1 MGGRSLLLGITIGI
15 LIGIYAAPW
24 VGRRGIELG
33 EGSKAASALNGLIES
48 ALDATIR
55 PSDET
60 AKGELFRLSNWDI
73 SMHGP
78 GSTVA
83 VKRCISIGKDSIS
96 CELLAHLGW
105 VDGEK
110 LVEAVFEGKPG
121 TWRMVAARTR

>member
-1 MGGRSLLLGITIGI
+1 MTIGI

-24 VGRRGIELG
+24 VGRQGFDRG
-33 EGSKAASALNGLIES
+33 EGFNAASPLDGLMES
-48 ALDATIR
+48 AHDTAVR

-73 SMHGP
+73 SMHGA
-78 GSTVA
+78 GSTVT
-83 VKRCISIGKDSIS
+83 VKRCISVGKDSIA

-121 TWRMVAARTR
+121 AWRMVAARAS

>member
-1 MGGRSLLLGITIGI
+1 MTIGI

-24 VGRRGIELG
+24 VARQGIDLG
-33 EGSKAASALNGLIES
+33 EGPKVASSLKGLTES
-48 ALDATIR
+48 ALAVSIR

-73 SMHGP
+73 SMHGA

-83 VKRCISIGKDSIS
+83 VKRCISLGKDSIA

-121 TWRMVAARTR
+121 TWRMVAARAR

>member
-1 MGGRSLLLGITIGI
+1 MTISI
-15 LIGIYAAPW
+15 LIGIYAAPL
-24 VGRRGIELG
+24 VGRQGFDFAES
-33 EGSKAASALNGLIES
+33 SKAASSLNGLIES
-48 ALDATIR
+48 ALDAAFR

-73 SMHGP
+73 SMHGT
-78 GSTVA
+78 GSTVP
-83 VKRCISIGKDSIS
+83 VKRCISLGKDSIA

-121 TWRMVAARTR
+121 TWRMVAARSR

>member
-1 MGGRSLLLGITIGI
+1 MTIGI

-24 VGRRGIELG
+24 VGRQGIDLG
-33 EGSKAASALNGLIES
+33 EGSNVASPLNGLMES
-48 ALDATIR
+48 ALDAANR

-73 SMHGP
+73 SMHGT
-78 GSTVA
+78 GSTVT
-83 VKRCISIGKDSIS
+83 VKRCISLGKDSIA

-121 TWRMVAARTR
+121 AWRMVAARAS

>member
-1 MGGRSLLLGITIGI
+1 MTIGI
-15 LIGIYAAPW
+15 LIGIYAAALID
-24 VGRRGIELG
+24 RRGIDFG
-33 EGSKAASALNGLIES
+33 EGQNAAVPLKGLVES
-48 ALDATIR
+48 ALDAAIR

-73 SMHGP
+73 SMHGT

-83 VKRCISIGKDSIS
+83 VKRCISIGKDSIA
-96 CELLAHLGW
+96 CELLAHLGR

-121 TWRMVAARTR
+121 AWRMVAARAR

>member
-1 MGGRSLLLGITIGI
+1 MSGRSFLVGMTIGI

-24 VGRRGIELG
+24 VGRQVFDLG
-33 EGSKAASALNGLIES
+33 EGSNVASPLNGLTES
-48 ALDATIR
+48 ASDAAIR

-73 SMHGP
+73 SMHGA

-83 VKRCISIGKDSIS
+83 VKRCISLGKDSIA

-110 LVEAVFEGKPG
+110 LVEAVFEGEPG
-121 TWRMVAARTR
+121 NWRMVAARTP

>member
-1 MGGRSLLLGITIGI
+1 MSGRSFLLGITIGI

-24 VGRRGIELG
+24 VGRQGIDLG
-33 EGSKAASALNGLIES
+33 EGSNVASPLNGLTES
-48 ALDATIR
+48 ALDAAIR

-73 SMHGP
+73 SMHGT
-78 GSTVA
+78 GSTVT
-83 VKRCISIGKDSIS
+83 VKRCISIGKDSIA

-110 LVEAVFEGKPG
+110 RVEAVFEGKPG
-121 TWRMVAARTR
+121 TWRMVAARAR

>member
-1 MGGRSLLLGITIGI
+1 MTIGI
-15 LIGIYAAPW
+15 LIGIYAAPL
-24 VGRRGIELG
+24 VGRQGFDLG
-33 EGSKAASALNGLIES
+33 AGSNAASPLNGFRES

-73 SMHGP
+73 SMHRA
-78 GSTVA
+78 GSTVT
-83 VKRCISIGKDSIS
+83 VKRCISVGKDSIA

-121 TWRMVAARTR
+121 TWRMVAAKAR

>member
-1 MGGRSLLLGITIGI
+1 MTIGI
-15 LIGIYAAPW
+15 LIGIYAAPF
-24 VGRRGIELG
+24 VGSHGFDFG
-33 EGSKAASALNGLIES
+33 EGSKAAPPLNGLMES
-48 ALDATIR
+48 APDAAIR

-73 SMHGP
+73 SVHGT

-83 VKRCISIGKDSIS
+83 VKRCISIGKDSIA
-96 CELLAHLGW
+96 CELLAHLGR

-121 TWRMVAARTR
+121 TWRMVAARAR

>member
-1 MGGRSLLLGITIGI
+1 MMNGI
-15 LIGIYAAPW
+15 LVGIYAAPW
-24 VGRRGIELG
+24 VGRRGIDLG
-33 EGSKAASALNGLIES
+33 EGSNVASPLNGLTES
-48 ALDATIR
+48 ALDATNP

-73 SMHGP
+73 SMHGT

-83 VKRCISIGKDSIS
+83 VKRCISIGKDSIA

-110 LVEAVFEGKPG
+110 LLEAVFEGKPG
-121 TWRMVAARTR
+121 AWRMVAARAR